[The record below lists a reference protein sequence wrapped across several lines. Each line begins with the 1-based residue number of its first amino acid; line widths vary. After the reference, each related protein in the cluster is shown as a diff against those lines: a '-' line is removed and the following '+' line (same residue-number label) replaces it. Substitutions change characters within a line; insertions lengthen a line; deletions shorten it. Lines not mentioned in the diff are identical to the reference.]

1 MSKFTPG
8 PWEIDW
14 YICTVAGKE
23 IWRTPRAI
31 GPIAPDH
38 NHWAGWNLG
47 VEEPD
52 ARLIAAAPE
61 MYGLIQ
67 QYLKTA
73 DNPLG
78 MTALADL
85 DAQARALLARINGDA

>member
-1 MSKFTPG
+1 MKHTPG
-8 PWEIDW
+8 PWNIDW
-14 YICTVAGKE
+14 YVCTEKGE
-23 IWRTPRAI
+23 ELWRTPRAI

-61 MYGLIQ
+61 MYEALEECALSLRDSG
-67 QYLKTA
+67 K
-73 DNPLG
+73 G
-78 MTALADL
+78 ALAGEIES
-85 DAQARALLARINGDA
+85 LLKRIEGA